1 MKFDLPGKLPDRT
14 LDIDAAVNQ
23 IARNQLPSG
32 EIPWGRDNKT
42 DPWDHVEAAMGLN
55 IGGYQTA
62 AQRAYEWLADRQNAD
77 GSWFAAYRQGVPLD
91 KTRDANMSSYIAVGV
106 WHHYLITGDRS
117 FLVRMWPVVQAAIA
131 FALTLQSP
139 HGEIFWAISPAG
151 KTDPMALLTGSSS
164 ICMSIRCALAIA
176 RRLGY
181 DKKNWENGLVRL
193 ENAIATKPHRFNMTK
208 SRYSMD
214 WYYPVLCGAIT
225 GQPARNRIDQ
235 YWKRFVIDNQGV
247 RCVYDQ
253 PWITIAETSELSL
266 ALSAVGDPVL
276 SEIVFNWIGDKTFA
290 DGSYLAGFT
299 YPDMTVWPED
309 KLTWTNAAVLMAA
322 DALYH
327 LTPASRL
334 FSHKAWRA

>member
-32 EIPWGRDNKT
+32 EIPWGRDNKS
-42 DPWDHVEAAMGLN
+42 DPWDHVEAAMGLS
-55 IGGYQTA
+55 IGGYPA
-62 AQRAYEWLADRQNAD
+62 DAQRAYEWLADRQNAD
-77 GSWFAAYRQGVPLD
+77 GSWFAAYRQGAPLD

-214 WYYPVLCGAIT
+214 WYYPVLCGALT
-225 GQPARNRIDQ
+225 GQPARKRIDQ

-266 ALSAVGDPVL
+266 ALSAMGDPVL
-276 SEIVFNWIGDKTFA
+276 SEIVFNWISDKTFA

-309 KLTWTNAAVLMAA
+309 KLTWTNAVVLMAA

-334 FSHKAWRA
+334 FSHLSGEA